1 MVKRKKIFFVIPSL
15 IAGGAERIMSFIA
28 QELDRSKFEVKLIVL
43 GSEKDAVYLTQNID
57 VVYFNKTRLLK
68 AVPVLFTT
76 IYKEK
81 PAIVMAS
88 ISHVNIIMGLF
99 SFFFGKTKFVGRE
112 SSVLSK
118 RLVYSKTK
126 EIIYLKFVQL
136 FYKRLSCIVC
146 QSEDMKKDFEEYFQ
160 INTSKLTVI
169 NNPITEIKEITRNKP
184 NSETFSFIT
193 VGRLS
198 EEKGFFRILEGLSKI
213 KEYNFIYT
221 IVGSGPLLNEIKEK
235 TVQLGL
241 YNKVCLIPFTHK
253 VLDIVS
259 KNDYFL
265 QGSFVEGFPNALLE
279 SCTIGTP
286 VIAFNAP
293 GGTKEIVDNGVN
305 GFLVED
311 EFEFISVLNNIDKLK
326 SIDKDE
332 VKMSVMSK
340 FNANKIIKKY
350 ENLFN
355 EL

>member
-1 MVKRKKIFFVIPSL
+1 MVKRKKIFFVIPNL
-15 IAGGAERIMSFIA
+15 RAGGAERIMSFIA
-28 QELDRSKFEVKLIVL
+28 QGLDCSKFEVKLIVL
-43 GSEKDAVYLTQNID
+43 GFEKDAVYLAQNID

-68 AVPVLFTT
+68 AAPVLFTT

-81 PAIVMAS
+81 PAIVIAS
-88 ISHVNIIMGLF
+88 ISHVNIMMGLF

-118 RLVYSKTK
+118 RLVFSKSK
-126 EIIYLKFVQL
+126 DIIYRKFVIF
-136 FYKRLSCIVC
+136 FYKRLSSIVC
-146 QSEDMKKDFEEYFQ
+146 QSEDMKQDFEEYFQ

-184 NSETFSFIT
+184 NTETVSFIT

-198 EEKGFFRILEGLSKI
+198 EEKGHFRILEGLSKI

-241 YNKVCLIPFTHK
+241 YNKICLIPFTHK

-265 QGSFVEGFPNALLE
+265 QGSYVEGFPNALLE
-279 SCTIGTP
+279 SCTVGTP

-293 GGTKEIVDNGVN
+293 GGTKEIVVDGIN
-305 GFLVED
+305 GFLVEN
-311 EFEFISVLNNIDKLK
+311 EFEFITVLIDINALK
-326 SIDKDE
+326 SIDRDE
-332 VKMSVMSK
+332 VKRSVMSK
-340 FNANKIIKKY
+340 FNAEGIIKKY

-355 EL
+355 QL